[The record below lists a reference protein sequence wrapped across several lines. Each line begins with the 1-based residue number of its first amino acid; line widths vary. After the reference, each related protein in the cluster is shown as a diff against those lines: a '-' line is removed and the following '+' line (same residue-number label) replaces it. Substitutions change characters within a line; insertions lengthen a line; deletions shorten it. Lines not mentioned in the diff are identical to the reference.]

1 MELRDLQIFKSVAH
15 HKSITGAAKEL
26 SYVQSN
32 VTARIKQLEN
42 ELKTPLF
49 NRHKKGVSL
58 SPEGR
63 KMIEHVNK
71 ILKDVEELKQAFLDS
86 DVPSGILKIGTV
98 ETVRILPTILASYYK
113 KYPNVDLSLQAGLT
127 EELIK
132 KVTNQEL
139 DGAFISGPIK
149 HSILEQYDVYTE
161 KLTLVTTNK
170 TFNIEGFLTTPIL
183 VSNRGCGYRSRLEH
197 WLQDEGL
204 LPNRILEFNIL
215 ETILNSVALGL
226 GITVVP
232 ESAVRHLSTAGK
244 VYCHPL
250 PEKYSCI
257 STVFIRHKDAY
268 LTNSMRSL
276 LKTIVEHKNMSM
288 S

>member
-63 KMIEHVNK
+63 KMIEYVNK
-71 ILKDVEELKQAFLDS
+71 ILKDVEEMKQAFLDS

-170 TFNIEGFLTTPIL
+170 TFNIEDFLTTPIL

-250 PEKYSCI
+250 PEKYGCI

>member
-32 VTARIKQLEN
+32 VTARIKQLET
-42 ELKTPLF
+42 ELQTPLF

-63 KMIEHVNK
+63 KMIEYVNK

-86 DVPSGILKIGTV
+86 DVTSGILKIGTV

-170 TFNIEGFLTTPIL
+170 TFNIEDFLTTPIL

>member
-1 MELRDLQIFKSVAH
+1 MELRDLQIFQSVAH
-15 HKSITGAAKEL
+15 HKSITSAAKEL

-49 NRHKKGVSL
+49 NRHKKGVTL
-58 SPEGR
+58 NPEGR
-63 KMIEHVNK
+63 KMLEYVNK
-71 ILKDVEELKQAFLDS
+71 ILIDVEELKQVFLDS
-86 DVPSGILKIGTV
+86 DIPSGILKIGTV

-127 EELIK
+127 EELIE
-132 KVTNQEL
+132 KVTNHEL

-149 HSILEQYDVYTE
+149 HSILEQYDVNTE
-161 KLTLVTTNK
+161 KLTLVTANK
-170 TFNIEGFLTTPIL
+170 TFQIEDFMTTPIL
-183 VSNRGCGYRSRLEH
+183 VSNQGCGYRSRLEH
-197 WLQDEGL
+197 WLKDEGL
-204 LPNRILEFNIL
+204 LPKRILEFNIL

-232 ESAVRHLSTAGK
+232 ESAITHLSAAGK

-250 PEKYSCI
+250 PEKYSMI
-257 STVFIRHKDAY
+257 STIFIRHKDAY
-268 LTNSMRSL
+268 MTNSMRSL
-276 LKTIVEHKNMSM
+276 LKTIGEHQSMCMS
-288 S
+288 

>member
-170 TFNIEGFLTTPIL
+170 TFNIEDFLTTPIL

>member
-1 MELRDLQIFKSVAH
+1 MELRDLQIFKSVVH

-170 TFNIEGFLTTPIL
+170 TFNIEDFLTTPIL

>member
-42 ELKTPLF
+42 ELKAPLF
-49 NRHKKGVSL
+49 NHHKKGVSL

-63 KMIEHVNK
+63 KKIEHVNK
-71 ILKDVEELKQAFLDS
+71 ILKDVEKLKQAFLDS

-113 KYPNVDLSLQAGLT
+113 KYPNVDLSLEAGLT
-127 EELIK
+127 EELII

-149 HSILEQYDVYTE
+149 NSILEQYDVYTE

-170 TFNIEGFLTTPIL
+170 TFNIEDFLTTPIL

-232 ESAVRHLSTAGK
+232 ETAVMQLSAAGK

-250 PEKYSCI
+250 PEEYSCI
-257 STVFIRHKDAY
+257 PTIFIRHKDAY
-268 LTNSMRSL
+268 LTNSMHSL
-276 LKTIVEHKNMSM
+276 LQTIAEHKNMSM

>member
-1 MELRDLQIFKSVAH
+1 MELRDLQIFKCVAH

-26 SYVQSN
+26 NYVQSN

-63 KMIEHVNK
+63 KMIEYVNK
-71 ILKDVEELKQAFLDS
+71 ILKDVEELEQVFLDT
-86 DVPSGILKIGTV
+86 DIPSGILKIGTV
-98 ETVRILPTILASYYK
+98 ETVRILPTIIASYYK

-132 KVTNQEL
+132 KVMNHEL
-139 DGAFISGPIK
+139 DGAFISGPLK

-161 KLTLVTTNK
+161 RLTLVTSNK
-170 TFNIEGFLTTPIL
+170 TFNIEDFSTTPIL
-183 VSNRGCGYRSRLEH
+183 VFNQGCGYRSRLEQ
-197 WLQDEGL
+197 WLKDEGV
-204 LPNRILEFNIL
+204 LPNRMMEFNIL

-232 ESAVRHLSTAGK
+232 ESAVMHLAAQGK

-250 PEKYSCI
+250 PEKDSCI
-257 STVFIRHKDAY
+257 STIFIRHKDAY

-288 S
+288 A

>member
-63 KMIEHVNK
+63 KMIEYVNK

-170 TFNIEGFLTTPIL
+170 TFNIEDFLTTPIL

-268 LTNSMRSL
+268 LP
-276 LKTIVEHKNMSM
+276 
-288 S
+288 